1 MWILI
6 KGIDR
11 TTTEADLERLV
22 AHSLRPSWMPFP
34 KRHSSAIKR
43 CEILKITNV
52 RTEISEYYGLVRLEP
67 ANKAQQ
73 VLERIGAARYNGRPL
88 SAHQFHRRIS
98 RRDRR
103 QPFGEWQGPPGR
115 DRRKGDRRRSN
126 LYIRIPRAPQLER
139 VLGVHH
145 QY

>member
-11 TTTEADLERLV
+11 TTTETELERLL
-22 AHSLRPSWMPFP
+22 ANSLRPPWLPFP
-34 KRHSSAIKR
+34 ARRSSAVRR
-43 CEILKITNV
+43 CEILRITNV
-52 RTEISEYYGLVRLEP
+52 AGGGEEYYGLAQLEP
-67 ANKAQQ
+67 PHKARLA
-73 VLERIGAARYNGRPL
+73 LEQIGRERRHGLPL
-88 SAHQFHRRIS
+88 SAHQFHRRLA

-103 QPFGEWQGPPGR
+103 QPFGEWQGPPEH

-139 VLGVHH
+139 VLGVHL